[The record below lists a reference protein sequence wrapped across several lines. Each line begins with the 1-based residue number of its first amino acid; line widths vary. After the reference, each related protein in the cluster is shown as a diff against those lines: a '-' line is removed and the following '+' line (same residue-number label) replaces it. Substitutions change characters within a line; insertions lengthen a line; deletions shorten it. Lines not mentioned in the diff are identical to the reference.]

1 MVHGGWRG
9 DSCTRA
15 QGSPHFI
22 ESAHTGQRTRAPTK
36 RMSQELCTR
45 DLGGNWWWSHRPTF
59 CRQAPPS
66 NLAKRITVHR
76 IAPPLL
82 VLSREKGQMVH
93 RPQSAPSSRR
103 GSAGQVLKV
112 PQAHLSAEGMRQG
125 APQEICE
132 RMLCAIIEIGNA
144 ESPRPNH
151 QFSLRGPHFW
161 CTIAEWWWDGGTT
174 FLSHRD
180 SLCTPNLAKSKRCG
194 DPNYLNQDVHMGA
207 LQRGLCAG
215 ILVVSVFLNL
225 AKLAKSRKGEK
236 DCVRG
241 CSLLLVVLSISILA
255 NYRE

>member
-93 RPQSAPSSRR
+93 RPQSAQSAPSSSLGGRNETR
-103 GSAGQVLKV
+103 CPSRDLREDA
-112 PQAHLSAEGMRQG
+112 
-125 APQEICE
+125 
-132 RMLCAIIEIGNA
+132 LCNYRNWQCRIPAAQPPILP
-144 ESPRPNH
+144 PRSSFLVHHCRVVVGWWHHIPFAQRFFVH
-151 QFSLRGPHFW
+151 SQFS
-161 CTIAEWWWDGGTT
+161 
-174 FLSHRD
+174 
-180 SLCTPNLAKSKRCG
+180 
-194 DPNYLNQDVHMGA
+194 
-207 LQRGLCAG
+207 
-215 ILVVSVFLNL
+215 
-225 AKLAKSRKGEK
+225 
-236 DCVRG
+236 
-241 CSLLLVVLSISILA
+241 
-255 NYRE
+255 